1 MVVVAVEGEELRQ
14 VQGEEGAGHLRPSGG
29 RAQVAEGQVLP
40 LGAEPEQEETADQS
54 NSLYSETGCWPDLA
68 SSPPREKDG

>member
-1 MVVVAVEGEELRQ
+1 MVEGEELRQ

-40 LGAEPEQEETADQS
+40 LGAEPEQTADQL
-54 NSLYSETGCWPDLA
+54 NSLYSETGCSPDLA
-68 SSPPREKDG
+68 SSPPKEKDV